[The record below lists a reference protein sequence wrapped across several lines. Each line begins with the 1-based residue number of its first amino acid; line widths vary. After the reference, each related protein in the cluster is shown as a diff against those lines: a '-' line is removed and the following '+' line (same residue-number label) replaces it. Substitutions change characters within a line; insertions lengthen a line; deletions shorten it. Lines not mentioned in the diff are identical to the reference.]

1 LRRIDW
7 DDLRVFGSIVRGG
20 SVRAAAKDLGIHHS
34 TVARRLENLEE
45 RLGVHL
51 FTRTPLG
58 LRLTEE
64 GHAVLGRTERVESEI
79 DSLERRLHGQ
89 DQRLEGLIRVT
100 LPDALGVGFL
110 MDELGRF
117 SALYPGIDLELLA
130 TYEPL
135 DLGRREADMAIR
147 ITASPPDFLVGRNL
161 GPFVVALYA
170 SPAYLQT
177 HDPIGKPEA
186 CSWIGV
192 GDGPGADAEEW
203 RDPAFAS
210 MPSRIRSRNVLLRIA
225 AVRAGAGV
233 SMLPC
238 VLCDDDPSLV
248 RVPGVDTVVCDP
260 IWALTHPDLRGAA
273 RIRALMS
280 FLAESFERH
289 RGAMMGEL
297 DGNRVAPLV
306 RQPSDV
312 RVPTN
317 GRGGTPRLARA

>member
-1 LRRIDW
+1 MRRIDW

-20 SVRAAAKDLGIHHS
+20 SVRAAAKNLGIHHS

-89 DQRLEGLIRVT
+89 DQRLEGLIRIT
-100 LPDALGVGFL
+100 LPDAMAVGFL
-110 MDELGRF
+110 MDELARF
-117 SALYPGIDLELLA
+117 SSSYPGIDLELLA
-130 TYEPL
+130 TYEAL

-147 ITASPPDFLVGRNL
+147 VTASPPDFLVGRNL
-161 GPFVVALYA
+161 GPFALALYA
-170 SPAYLQT
+170 SPAYLEK
-177 HDPIGKPEA
+177 HDPVGNPEG

-192 GDGPGADAEEW
+192 GDGPVAEDL
-203 RDPAFAS
+203 RQSSFAS
-210 MPSRIRSRNVLLRIA
+210 MPSRMRSQNVLLRIA
-225 AVRAGAGV
+225 AVRAGVGV

-238 VLCDDDPSLV
+238 VLCDDDRSLV
-248 RVPGVDTVVCDP
+248 RVPGVDTVIGDP

-289 RGAMMGEL
+289 RGALMGE
-297 DGNRVAPLV
+297 NAARVTESGAL
-306 RQPSDV
+306 RQPADTRSQ
-312 RVPTN
+312 PN
-317 GRGGTPRLARA
+317 GKSHGVTRLARA